1 MADNTTQT
9 EEYVQLKLVINE
21 ESNKVLF
28 AEAGKDF
35 VDILCSFLTM
45 PLGTIARLLQKDS
58 NMGQITIGCL
68 NSLYQSVVDLDK
80 RYLWTDSIKELLL
93 KPKNS
98 SEDYCSTLK
107 LNIDDS
113 QPTEYFICARN
124 YFSSEC
130 RSCRN
135 ISKSTYYKCS
145 CGSRFDRSFFL
156 KRFCKGFVNSVATFV
171 ITDDLI
177 NIIPNSAAYT
187 TFSLLKNLG
196 IITSST
202 KEMAVNVTKEKVVD
216 LLKCALVSKS
226 PLTDVFLGK
235 KPSIE
240 RSRFLTCNAENSSTI
255 QITIQLVIRKSEG
268 NILFAHG
275 DQDFADLLISFL
287 TFPLGGI
294 IRKLGEYSSMGSIG
308 RLYKSIAESVENQY
322 FISEEAKNRL
332 IDPLLASEYKSCSSI
347 LPIKEQCLN
356 YYGYYQSESYRY
368 RSNDPFFITDKH
380 YKDGGRYEEMR
391 LHNNKNPIK
400 EGFVKGPRTYLAT
413 DDLVIGPASPI
424 SASLLI
430 NRLQIPVDDLKEKN
444 VTIGMKECL
453 SILNAALT
461 STSALTNGLGH
472 LLSEVMEEK

>member
-28 AEAGKDF
+28 AESGKDF

-113 QPTEYFICARN
+113 QPTEYFICASN
-124 YFSSEC
+124 YFSSD
-130 RSCRN
+130 S
-135 ISKSTYYKCS
+135 SGYW
-145 CGSRFDRSFFL
+145 
-156 KRFCKGFVNSVATFV
+156 FVNSVATFV

-275 DQDFADLLISFL
+275 DQDFADLLLSFL

-294 IRKLGEYSSMGSIG
+294 VRKLGEYSSMGSIG
-308 RLYKSIAESVENQY
+308 GLYKSIAESVENQY